1 MGCGF
6 IIDISAY
13 SAFAPSG
20 PLVGRQEGE
29 VLSGLGA
36 AAACMAASL
45 HPRLT
50 DSLTG
55 RLSGGTRTSP
65 CRSCNSSPTSVSQR
79 RPIIN

>member
-36 AAACMAASL
+36 AAACMVHGLSPPSP
-45 HPRLT
+45 HGFSDRLPVRKNE
-50 DSLTG
+50 DQ
-55 RLSGGTRTSP
+55 P
-65 CRSCNSSPTSVSQR
+65 VSEL
-79 RPIIN
+79 

>member
-29 VLSGLGA
+29 VLFGLGA
-36 AAACMAASL
+36 AAACMA
-45 HPRLT
+45 H
-50 DSLTG
+50 G
-55 RLSGGTRTSP
+55 LSPPSP
-65 CRSCNSSPTSVSQR
+65 HGFSDRSPVRRNEDQPVSEL
-79 RPIIN
+79 